1 MRIDPISPVNP
12 TGNTVAAGKL
22 AESTEASIQNQTQ
35 ENIQFIPKEEEL
47 QQALDKVKEGFEKAN
62 IRFEYSIDEVTKREV
77 VKVIDKDTKEVIRQ
91 FPPEE
96 ILNMLQKMYEMLGI
110 LIDKKI

>member
-1 MRIDPISPVNP
+1 MRIDPISSVNP
-12 TGNTVAAGKL
+12 TGNTAAAGKL
-22 AESTEASIQNQTQ
+22 AGSTEAPSQNQTP
-35 ENIQFIPKEEEL
+35 ENIQPKPKEEEL

-62 IRFEYSIDEVTKREV
+62 IGFEYYIDEATNREV